1 MPIREGMTIVDEPV
15 PEGHEIPE
23 VEVHGSEAVIRVE
36 QEQGT
41 EERRVKL
48 PETIWA

>member
-1 MPIREGMTIVDEPV
+1 MPINDRMTIVDEPV
-15 PEGHEIPE
+15 PEEREIPD
-23 VEVHGSEAVIRVE
+23 VEVRGSEALIRVE
-36 QEQGT
+36 QERGT